1 MKHSSMVLL
10 RQYRS
15 NLPCNLYL
23 DDCGTY
29 DKPTVFIQ
37 LTLHRTPL
45 SDSSVIT
52 YCIQMTLDGDVDE
65 EVHEHP
71 ENRLRVEILAKVSS
85 FVKQNRAYIYSLWD
99 CNDDYDFGDFAK
111 DITPYDTSH
120 DNLNKDMENKNDN
133 KYE

>member
-1 MKHSSMVLL
+1 MKHNAMVLL
-10 RQYRS
+10 RQSRS

-37 LTLHRTPL
+37 PTLNKTPL

-52 YCIQMTLDGDVDE
+52 DCIQMTLDGDIE
-65 EVHEHP
+65 EISEHTG
-71 ENRLRVEILAKVSS
+71 NRLRVEILEKVRS
-85 FVKQNRAYIYSLWD
+85 FVKQNSTCIYALWD

-111 DITPYDTSH
+111 DITPYDTRH